1 MGLIGPARAV
11 RGVLCGRTARARPG
25 HRGVRLGRLACP
37 GTHTGPNRGVLY
49 RRQAPGRPPEAQKKR
64 GGLRLPRCLVAPASA
79 SVFQSGAECVQ
90 DLVNLLDILGD
101 LIHLS
106 KFETLD
112 QSAPIIG
119 KIYRGLPFL

>member
-1 MGLIGPARAV
+1 MVALPGPARAAGGCALV
-11 RGVLCGRTARARPG
+11 AWRARAHTPVRIGVCCIVGRRPG
-25 HRGVRLGRLACP
+25 DR
-37 GTHTGPNRGVLY
+37 
-49 RRQAPGRPPEAQKKR
+49 PEAQKKR

-79 SVFQSGAECVQ
+79 SVFQIGAECVQ

-101 LIHLS
+101 LIYLS

-112 QSAPIIG
+112 QPAPIIG